1 MVKKEITWK
10 KKREPKI
17 ETKIRFEKVLDLM
30 LSWTKSPQ
38 NVTIWSYVP
47 MSMKE
52 AVTEEWMTEQNFIYY
67 INTYPAL
74 KEKYEAVR
82 RTKREVIWN
91 IAENNLKNALEDKEE
106 IAKLD
111 KAKLSLDYL
120 KSTDKTY
127 NQKIEVNQTVKSL
140 NFNISDD
147 ELKARIY
154 DLMERLW

>member
-1 MVKKEITWK
+1 MTKEITGK

-30 LSWTKSPQ
+30 LSWAKNPKD
-38 NVTIWSYVP
+38 NNIWSYVP

-52 AVTEEWMTEQNFIYY
+52 AVKEEWMTEQNFIYY

-91 IAENNLKNALEDKEE
+91 IAENNLKNALEDEKE
-106 IAKLD
+106 IDKLD

-120 KSTDKTY
+120 KSTEKSY
-127 NQKIEVNQTVKSL
+127 NQKIEVNQTTKSL

-154 DLMERLW
+154 DLMEKLW